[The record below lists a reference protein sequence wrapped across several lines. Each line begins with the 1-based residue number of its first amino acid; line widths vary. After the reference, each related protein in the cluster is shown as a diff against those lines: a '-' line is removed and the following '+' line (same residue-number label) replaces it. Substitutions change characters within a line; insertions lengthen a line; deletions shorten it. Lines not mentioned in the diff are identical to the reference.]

1 MSSPIAPNPDLTA
14 YIDLRV
20 FDLTDQDIVNT
31 ALAATQ
37 LNIPGWVPREGN
49 TEVVIFEGV
58 ALEVS
63 EGIAAVNRV
72 PGAVVQAILL
82 LAGVDRDFGAA
93 PIASASFTVA
103 DTLGHT
109 IPAGTRLY
117 LTLDDGTTVVFLV
130 ETPGLDIPPGS
141 STGTVSIIGDV
152 FTASANGIA
161 AGVPLLM
168 ADPVPYVESVVLATD
183 VADGRDRESDN
194 EWRDRGVARLSRLSD
209 ALVVPRHF
217 ESAALERPEVERA
230 LAIDLFDPSQVGN
243 PGDHPGHITV
253 AVLGENGATLSTEA
267 KDAIEQDLEDA
278 AVAVLDVHVVDVVI
292 DTVPF
297 AIQVHLQSGFVSASV
312 ITAVQDAVAAYVDPL
327 TWQWGSVIRL
337 NEMIALAD
345 RVDGV
350 DYVGTV
356 TIDGV
361 AADYALSGASTLPK
375 AGTVTVTTV

>member
-14 YIDLRV
+14 YVDLRL
-20 FDLTDQDIVNT
+20 FDLTDQDIVST
-31 ALAATQ
+31 AIAATQ

-63 EGIAAVNRV
+63 EGVATVNRV

-93 PIASASFTVA
+93 PIASATFTA
-103 DTLGHT
+103 GDTLGHT

-117 LTLDDGTTVVFLV
+117 LPLDDGSTVVFLV
-130 ETPGLDIPPGS
+130 ETPGLDIPAGS
-141 STGTVSIIGDV
+141 SIGTVSIIGDI
-152 FTASANGIA
+152 FTAKANGIA
-161 AGVPLLM
+161 AGASLLL
-168 ADPVPYVESVVLATD
+168 ADPVPYIESAVLASA
-183 VADGRDRESDN
+183 VADGRNRESDN

-209 ALVVPRHF
+209 ALVLPRHF
-217 ESAALERPEVERA
+217 EAAALERPEVERA
-230 LAIDLFDPSQVGN
+230 LAIDLYDPSQVGS
-243 PGDHPGHITV
+243 PGDHAGHITV
-253 AVLGENGATLSTEA
+253 AVLGENGAALSTEA
-267 KDAIEQDLEDA
+267 KDAIEQALEA
-278 AVAVLDVHVVDVVI
+278 TAVAVLDVHVVDVVI
-292 DTVPF
+292 NTVPF
-297 AIQVHLQSGFVSASV
+297 AIQVHLKSGFSSGAV
-312 ITAVQDAVAAYVDPL
+312 ITSVQDAVAAYVDPL

-356 TIDGV
+356 TINGV
-361 AADYALSGASTLPK
+361 AANYTLTGASTLPK

>member
-152 FTASANGIA
+152 FTASANGIV

>member
-1 MSSPIAPNPDLTA
+1 MSSPVAPNPDLSA
-14 YIDLRV
+14 YVDLRL
-20 FDLTDQDIVNT
+20 FDVTDQDIVST
-31 ALAATQ
+31 AIAATQ

-63 EGIAAVNRV
+63 EGIVAVNRV

-93 PIASASFTVA
+93 PIASAEFTVG

-109 IPAGTRLY
+109 IPGGTRLY
-117 LTLDDGTTVVFLV
+117 LPLDDGSAVVFLV
-130 ETPGLDIPPGS
+130 EPPGLDIPPGS
-141 STGTVSIIGDV
+141 STGTASIISDV

-161 AGVPLLM
+161 SGTSLLM
-168 ADPVPYVESVVLATD
+168 ADPVPFIEKVELASA

-209 ALVVPRHF
+209 ALVLVRHF
-217 ESAALERPEVERA
+217 EAAALERPEVERA
-230 LAIDLFDPSQVGN
+230 LAIDLYDPGQAGD

-253 AVLGENGATLSTEA
+253 AVLGENGALLSTEA
-267 KDAIEQDLEDA
+267 KDAIEQSLEA
-278 AVAVLDVHVVDVVI
+278 SAVAVLDVHVIDVAI
-292 DTVPF
+292 DIVPF
-297 AIQVHLQSGFVSASV
+297 AIQVNLKSGFTSGSV
-312 ITAVQDAVAAYVDPL
+312 IAAVQDAVAAYVDPL
-327 TWQWGSVIRL
+327 TWQWGSIIRL

-350 DYVGTV
+350 NYVGTV

-361 AADYALSGASTLPK
+361 AGNYTLTGAATLPK
-375 AGTVTVTTV
+375 AGVVTVTIV